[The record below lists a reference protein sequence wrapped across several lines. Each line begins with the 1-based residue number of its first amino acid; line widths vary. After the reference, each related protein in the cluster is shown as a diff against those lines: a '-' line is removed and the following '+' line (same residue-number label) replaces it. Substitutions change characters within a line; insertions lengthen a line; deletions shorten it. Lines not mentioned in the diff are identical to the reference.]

1 MPAHLSDLAG
11 RAQHEE
17 SQARANF
24 ISMVSHE
31 LRTPLNSIN
40 GFLEVVL
47 EGQVGQLNARQQEF
61 LGYVQTGA
69 LQLTT
74 LVEDILFISK
84 ADAGQFVLR
93 PDTLS
98 VSHLLQQATQS
109 VAQEAEKAGV
119 HIVVSALPELKAIWG
134 DELRLCQVITNL
146 LHNAIKFSPHGAE
159 IDLYVT
165 DRGTYAEFAVQDH
178 GKGVAPEERLLVFER
193 FYQSDSG
200 RHAHGEGYGLGLA
213 IAKLIVEQHHGQIWL
228 ESGAGEGTTFYFTLP
243 FGPGGHTENHGPL
256 AGG

>member
-40 GFLEVVL
+40 GFLEVVV
-47 EGQVGQLNARQQEF
+47 EGQVGQLNDRQQEF
-61 LGYVQTGA
+61 LGYVQTSA

-93 PDTLS
+93 PHTLS
-98 VSHLLQQATQS
+98 VSHLLHQAIQS
-109 VAQEAEKAGV
+109 VAPEAEKAGV
-119 HIVVSALPELKAIWG
+119 YIVVSAPKNFKAIWG
-134 DELRLCQVITNL
+134 DELRLYQVITNL
-146 LHNAIKFSPHGAE
+146 LHNAIKFSPHGKE
-159 IDLYVT
+159 IGLQVT
-165 DRGTYAEFAVQDH
+165 DRNTYAEFAVQDH
-178 GKGVAPEERLLVFER
+178 GTGVASEERLLVFER

-200 RHAHGEGYGLGLA
+200 RRGAGEGYGLGLA

-228 ESGAGEGTTFYFTLP
+228 ESGDGQGTTFYFTLP
-243 FGPGGHTENHGPL
+243 FGPGGQVDGD
-256 AGG
+256 